1 MPEFHNKKKILY
13 QNLIDA
19 GYKKQD
25 IEECIL
31 MYENKEE
38 NKLAN
43 QLSLYRRSLLD
54 DLHQVQYKIDCLDYL
69 LYQLKKFK

>member
-1 MPEFHNKKKILY
+1 
-13 QNLIDA
+13 
-19 GYKKQD
+19 
-25 IEECIL
+25 

-69 LYQLKKFK
+69 LYLLKKFK